1 METRREHRQQT
12 LMSKKYFSMLLGG
25 TLTMTVVSLLL
36 MSDSVIA
43 GIFIGSDAVAG
54 VTLVTPLYT
63 LSTFFSSVFS
73 LGVPIMYSTEMGKFN
88 KDRANQVFGLG
99 VLMSL
104 VVGVVLFTGISL
116 FGNAYLNGSS
126 LSKGILDQ
134 ATEYLFWMRFTILIM
149 PIEMLIAAAVY
160 ADGDESISNIANI
173 VQGLGNIVFSVILS
187 HFMGIR
193 GIGLASF
200 LFNAVSLGIFF
211 FHFLKKTNSLQLN
224 IYFSVGI
231 LKDVVRYS
239 IIDSSAY
246 LFLSVFT
253 GLLNIFVTSHFGSE
267 YLILVSAVTLSR
279 EFQLLFDGI
288 GEAVSPIFSVYVGE
302 HSHEGLRAIYALVQK
317 TAIIEGIIVT
327 FAMIIFAPFMPS
339 ILDVTDPSLASW
351 VVTGV
356 CMTALGSTF
365 VSLSYLITSYYL
377 VIEQILLGLVACAL
391 RDVIFSISLVFVLGG
406 IWGVFGMFMG
416 LTAAPAVAYAVVLI
430 FVTLHYGREDCP
442 LLLSKIP
449 DGENSYL
456 FNLTTDPENV
466 MEVQGKVEELL
477 KEKGVDSR
485 TVYRATL
492 LFEEMYVL
500 IRKMNDDKPVLAEC
514 TVFLKPDGVQIISKD
529 EGVSFDMADEEISTK
544 SLSAYTV
551 AMYLEKKGF
560 GSRHLTTMSFNRS
573 SFFIRYAPASATVMM
588 SS

>member
-54 VTLVTPLYT
+54 VTLVTPLYS
-63 LSTFFSSVFS
+63 LSTFFGSVFS
-73 LGVPIMYSTEMGKFN
+73 LGVPILYSMEMGKFN

-104 VVGVVLFTGISL
+104 VVGVVLFTGISF

-126 LSKGILDQ
+126 LSEGILDQ
-134 ATEYLFWMRFTILIM
+134 ATGYLFWMRFTILIM
-149 PIEMLIAAAVY
+149 PIQMLIAAAVY
-160 ADGDESISNIANI
+160 ADGDEGISNIANI

-211 FHFLKKTNSLQLN
+211 IHFLKKTNSLQLN

-231 LKDVVRYS
+231 LKEVVRYS
-239 IIDSSAY
+239 IIDSSSY
-246 LFLSVFT
+246 LFLSVLT

-302 HSHEGLRAIYALVQK
+302 HSHEGLRTIYALVKK

-327 FAMIIFAPFMPS
+327 FAMMIFAPFMPS

-365 VSLSYLITSYYL
+365 VSLLYLITSYYL

-391 RDVIFSISLVFVLGG
+391 RDVIFSISLVLVLGG

-456 FNLTTDPENV
+456 FNLTTDPEKI
-466 MEVQGKVEELL
+466 MEVQGKVGELL

-492 LFEEMYVL
+492 LLEEMYVL

-514 TVFLKPDGVQIISKD
+514 TVFIKPDGVQIISKD

-551 AMYLEKKGF
+551 AMYLEKKDF
-560 GSRHLTTMSFNRS
+560 GNRHLTTMSFNRS
-573 SFFIRYAPASATVMM
+573 SFFIRYDEA
-588 SS
+588 